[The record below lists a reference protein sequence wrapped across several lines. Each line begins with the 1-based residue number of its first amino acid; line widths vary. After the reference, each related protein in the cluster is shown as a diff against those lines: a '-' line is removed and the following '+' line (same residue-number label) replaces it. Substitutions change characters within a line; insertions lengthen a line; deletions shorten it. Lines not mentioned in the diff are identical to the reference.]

1 MKTSVIEVHEMLSV
15 WSVDEVEKRIGEVP
29 GVESV
34 TVNYAAKSATVRYD
48 ETRLQVADIK
58 SAVRQ
63 SGYESPGE
71 SPPTPKASTTAP
83 VAPSAAPAP
92 AAPKPSP
99 ATPTVTSAG
108 PKSATDAAAA
118 VPAPAAPKGD
128 GQQAKAEPA
137 APPATPVAATPKPSP
152 DAPAAKPAPT
162 SAAPKP
168 VAPAAPA
175 PAAPA
180 GDGKKDKAATD
191 SPPSTPAV
199 AAPKPHPDAP
209 VAAPGAAPAAPATGG
224 HKDHHAHM
232 AADFRKRFW
241 ISLAITL
248 PILVLSPMLQTLV
261 GLREAIRF
269 PGDLYVLFGL
279 SSAVFWYGGWPFLKG
294 FFQELKSRRPGMM
307 TLISVAVATA
317 YIYSSAVVF
326 GLTGKMFFWELAT
339 LVDIMLLGHWIE
351 MKSVMGASRALEEL
365 AKLMPSDAHKLMP
378 DGSVKDV
385 PLGELAVNDKVLI
398 KPGEKI
404 PADGV
409 IVAGESSV
417 NEAMLTGES
426 TPAAKKTGAKV
437 IGGAI
442 NGEGSLTIEV
452 KGTGKDSF
460 LSQVIDLV
468 KQAQESKSKT
478 QDLAN
483 TAALWLTMVALG
495 GGVITLVVWLAFMGK
510 DFAFAIERAV
520 TVMVIACPHA
530 LGLAVPLVV
539 AVSTALAAKN
549 GLLIRNR
556 VAFEGARKLQ
566 AIIFDKTGTLTEG
579 RFGVTETLVLSQ
591 DINEETLRTYAA
603 SVDAN
608 SEHPIAKAIAAAS
621 EKKLPVENFKSIT
634 GKGAEGRVEG
644 KDIKVV
650 SPGYLRDQNIAL
662 ADPRVEPLQAQGKTV
677 VFVLVDGQLK
687 GAIALADIVRPEAKQ
702 AIATLKAL
710 NIQCLMLT
718 GDNKATAKWVS
729 DQVGLD
735 EYFAEVLPQDK
746 AAKVKEVQSRGKL
759 VAMTGDGVNDAP
771 ALAQAD
777 VGIAIGAGSD
787 VAVETADVI
796 LVRSNPLDVVAIVQ
810 LSRATYRKMIQ
821 NLIWATGYNVVA
833 IPLAAGALYAWGV
846 LLTPALGAV
855 FMSASTVIV
864 AINARLLRLKKGQAA
879 EQREQKVSTKTEQ
892 RENRDRKTVTPLTE
906 KAA

>member
-1 MKTSVIEVHEMLSV
+1 MKDMKEHEHATQHESETKPAQAEVAKKAYALY
-15 WSVDEVEKRIGEVP
+15 VEEGRPQGHAVQ
-29 GVESV
+29 
-34 TVNYAAKSATVRYD
+34 NWLAAETKLGAERKS
-48 ETRLQVADIK
+48 
-58 SAVRQ
+58 
-63 SGYESPGE
+63 PH
-71 SPPTPKASTTAP
+71 
-83 VAPSAAPAP
+83 
-92 AAPKPSP
+92 
-99 ATPTVTSAG
+99 AG
-108 PKSATDAAAA
+108 P
-118 VPAPAAPKGD
+118 
-128 GQQAKAEPA
+128 
-137 APPATPVAATPKPSP
+137 
-152 DAPAAKPAPT
+152 
-162 SAAPKP
+162 
-168 VAPAAPA
+168 
-175 PAAPA
+175 
-180 GDGKKDKAATD
+180 
-191 SPPSTPAV
+191 
-199 AAPKPHPDAP
+199 
-209 VAAPGAAPAAPATGG
+209 
-224 HKDHHAHM
+224 DHHAHT
-232 AADFRKRFW
+232 AADFQKRFW
-241 ISLAITL
+241 LSLGLTL
-248 PILVLSPMLQTLV
+248 PILALSPMLQALV
-261 GLREAIRF
+261 GLRQAIRF
-269 PGDLYVLFGL
+269 PGDMYVLFGL

-294 FFQELKSRRPGMM
+294 LFAELRSRQPGMM
-307 TLISVAVATA
+307 TLISVAIATA
-317 YIYSSAVVF
+317 YVYSSAVVF
-326 GLTGKMFFWELAT
+326 GLAGKMFFWELAS
-339 LVDIMLLGHWIE
+339 LIDIMLLGHWIE

-385 PLGELAVNDKVLI
+385 PLGELAVNDRVLV
-398 KPGEKI
+398 KPGEKLA
-404 PADGV
+404 ADGV

-426 TPAAKKTGAKV
+426 TPAAKK
-437 IGGAI
+437 IGGKVLGGSI

-495 GGVITLVVWLAFMGK
+495 GGVTTLFVWLVLMGK
-510 DFAFAIERAV
+510 DFAFAIERTV

-556 VAFEGARKLQ
+556 VSFEGARKLQ
-566 AIIFDKTGTLTEG
+566 AVIFDKTGTLTEG
-579 RFGVTETLVLSQ
+579 RFGVTDTLVLSQ
-591 DINEETLRTYAA
+591 DIDEETLRKYAA
-603 SVDAN
+603 SVDAH
-608 SEHPIAKAIAAAS
+608 SEHPIAKAIANSS
-621 EKKLPVENFKSIT
+621 EMKAPVENFKSIP
-634 GKGAEGRVEG
+634 GEGAEGRVEG
-644 KDIKVV
+644 REVKVV
-650 SPGYLRDQNIAL
+650 SPGFLRGQNIAL
-662 ADPRVEPLQAQGKTV
+662 TDQRIEPLQAQGKTV
-677 VFVLVDGQLK
+677 VFVLVDGKLK

-702 AIATLKAL
+702 AIEALKAL
-710 NIQCLMLT
+710 NIRCMMLT

-746 AAKVKEVQSRGKL
+746 AAKVKEVQSRGVL

-821 NLIWATGYNVVA
+821 NLLWATAYNVVA

-855 FMSASTVIV
+855 LMSASTVIV
-864 AINARLLRLKKGQAA
+864 AVNARLLTLKK
-879 EQREQKVSTKTEQ
+879 
-892 RENRDRKTVTPLTE
+892 
-906 KAA
+906 